1 MDEIKQTQYYVITA
15 EGNVTCIGDNAESAS
30 VAKSIDNLFGF
41 DIQGLVV
48 DMPAASTGRGYDALR
63 ELIAALEYA
72 EGVSH
77 LTDDAIHD
85 HLLDATAEEQARHG
99 YVLINDCVSEL
110 LLELGKGLM

>member
-1 MDEIKQTQYYVITA
+1 MDDVKQTLYYMITA
-15 EGNVTCIGDNAESAS
+15 EGNVTCIGDTAESAS

-41 DIQGLVV
+41 DIQGVVV

-85 HLLDATAEEQARHG
+85 HRLDAEAEEQARHG
-99 YVLINDCVSEL
+99 YALINDCVSEL